1 MISGLS
7 RQLQSPKLGKK
18 INLSSITI
26 NSHRK
31 ERNKPQPAE
40 ESLHNKF
47 NPPQSNLY
55 LQDNSLVLSNSLTL
69 GNINETIMVGKVS
82 PTLSLQTRKT
92 VLSSS
97 TEVIELDQIYNG
109 VGDVIVNNFSDGN
122 VIVGRSMQSSSADDL
137 FLRHNIYAEE
147 MEIGNM
153 TFVVF

>member
-1 MISGLS
+1 
-7 RQLQSPKLGKK
+7 
-18 INLSSITI
+18 
-26 NSHRK
+26 
-31 ERNKPQPAE
+31 
-40 ESLHNKF
+40 
-47 NPPQSNLY
+47 
-55 LQDNSLVLSNSLTL
+55 
-69 GNINETIMVGKVS
+69 MVGKVS